1 MIVLKQN
8 YDETIAVTEAEFEV
22 QEKLAKIAPNTRER
36 ERDSA
41 NSKIFPH
48 LVGLRENETW

>member
-8 YDETIAVTEAEFEV
+8 YDETIAVAEAEFEV

-36 ERDSA
+36 E
-41 NSKIFPH
+41 K
-48 LVGLRENETW
+48 EC